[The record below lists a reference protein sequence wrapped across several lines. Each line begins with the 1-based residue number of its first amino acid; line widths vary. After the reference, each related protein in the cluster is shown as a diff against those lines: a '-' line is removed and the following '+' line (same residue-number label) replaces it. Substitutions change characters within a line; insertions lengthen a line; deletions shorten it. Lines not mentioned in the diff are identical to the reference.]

1 VAVMVEEVMV
11 AEAKVGEMAAVAR
24 AAERAVVVMVA
35 GWEEAMEA
43 VVKEAVGKAVGKEVA
58 VMVAVMVEEVM
69 VAAATEVV
77 EEAAMGA
84 VEKGM
89 GWVATMAEMRA
100 EGDMQEDAPVVVK
113 TGVEVRAE
121 VVLEG
126 EELVAVVEVVEAIVE
141 ENWEAHLE
149 VRADLGAGVMA
160 EVEMEAPT
168 AGMD

>member
-1 VAVMVEEVMV
+1 
-11 AEAKVGEMAAVAR
+11 
-24 AAERAVVVMVA
+24 
-35 GWEEAMEA
+35 
-43 VVKEAVGKAVGKEVA
+43 